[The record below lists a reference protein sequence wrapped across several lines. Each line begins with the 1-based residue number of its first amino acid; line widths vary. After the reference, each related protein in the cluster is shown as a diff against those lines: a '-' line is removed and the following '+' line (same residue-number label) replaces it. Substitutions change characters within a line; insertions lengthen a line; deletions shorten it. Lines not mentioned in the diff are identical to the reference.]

1 MKIKKTVLWGLS
13 LAVGIIVIYSSCK
26 RDSSDMASKSEFS
39 GEEYFSG
46 LVFVR
51 GSVAEK
57 IPDYRDITSMVN
69 AIGGEPENQKITNF
83 ETSIISEIR
92 EKNPGYFE
100 KFKLDILSKDPVR
113 VDKALFDASNIV
125 TKATLIKGITA
136 NTNSEKAKDY
146 VENALRANQEKFD
159 GLLMDLKNGKI
170 NRDDLQ
176 KALQNI
182 FPDSDI
188 NKLIVTSKN
197 ARTED
202 NECLVVN
209 VAVLVN
215 LVFAINIGFETNVN
229 IHFNINYHTN
239 INKDVEVVSGSRLAP
254 ALSSERNSLKRE
266 QFIASIISNL

>member
-13 LAVGIIVIYSSCK
+13 LAVGMTVIYSSCK
-26 RDSSDMASKSEFS
+26 RDSSDIVSKSEFS
-39 GEEYFSG
+39 GEQYFSG
-46 LVFVR
+46 LVFVE
-51 GSVAEK
+51 GPVAQK
-57 IPDYRDITSMVN
+57 IPEYRDITSMVH
-69 AIGGEPENQKITNF
+69 AIGGEPGNQKITNF

-92 EKNPGYFE
+92 QKNPGYFE

-146 VENALRANQEKFD
+146 VENALKANQEKFD
-159 GLLMDLKNGKI
+159 VLMMDLKNGKI
-170 NRDDLQ
+170 NKDDLQ

-202 NECLVVN
+202 ECLVVN
-209 VAVLVN
+209 VAFLVN

-239 INKDVEVVSGSRLAP
+239 INKDVEVVSGHRLAP